1 MSVIALGRPSIAT
14 VAAMGDEFYPENVM
28 PIVAELEV
36 RYQRFSEL
44 REEVLLDYGYN
55 TARAY
60 WSDLDDVCIWAMER
74 DKDVLNL
81 TEKDIRQYVA
91 LLRRRKYSESTVR
104 RRVTALRKLYD
115 LLVALGQAST
125 NPANSV
131 VVRAARARLQLEGL

>member
-1 MSVIALGRPSIAT
+1 MSVIALGRPSIGT
-14 VAAMGDEFYPENVM
+14 VGVVSDEFYPENLM

-81 TEKDIRQYVA
+81 TEKDVRQYVA
-91 LLRRRKYSESTVR
+91 LLRRRKYSANTIR
-104 RRVTALRKLYD
+104 RRMTALRKL
-115 LLVALGQAST
+115 QFHI
-125 NPANSV
+125 
-131 VVRAARARLQLEGL
+131 AAGG